1 LKIDKQQLQE
11 IQKLMKQE
19 SSRRM
24 FERYQSIFLFL
35 QGMSAKEIAG
45 IIGRTAETVNGYI
58 QAYKTSGVTGL
69 QMTTP
74 PGRPDKLTQAQQDE
88 LKATIINKLPVELGF
103 TAKHSWTLQL
113 IRDHIEQT
121 YQRTFSI
128 RGTSKLMHRMNL
140 SYTKPTYTLAAAD
153 EAKQATFLETT
164 LPELKKGY

>member
-1 LKIDKQQLQE
+1 MDILTLQVQE

-19 SSRRM
+19 SGRRM
-24 FERYQSIFLFL
+24 FERYQSISLFL
-35 QGMSAKEIAG
+35 QGKSAKEIAD

-58 QAYKTSGVTGL
+58 LAYKTSGVTGL
-69 QMTTP
+69 QITSP
-74 PGRPDKLTQAQQDE
+74 PGRPDKLTEAQQNE
-88 LKATIINKLPVELGF
+88 LKVTIINKLPVDLGF

-121 YQRTFSI
+121 YNQRFSI

-153 EAKQATFLETT
+153 KAKQATFLETT
-164 LPELKKGY
+164 LPDLKKD

>member
-1 LKIDKQQLQE
+1 MDTQTQQRQE

-24 FERYQSIFLFL
+24 FERYQSILLFL
-35 QGMSAKEIAG
+35 QGMPAKEIAG
-45 IIGRTAETVNGYI
+45 IIGRTAETVNAYI
-58 QAYKTSGVTGL
+58 KAYKTSGVSGL

-74 PGRPDKLTQAQQDE
+74 SGRPDQLTPTQQDE

-121 YQRTFSI
+121 YQQTFSI

-153 EAKQATFLETT
+153 EAKQVTFLETT
-164 LPELKKGY
+164 LPELKKSY

>member
-1 LKIDKQQLQE
+1 
-11 IQKLMKQE
+11 MKQE

-24 FERYQSIFLFL
+24 FERYQSILLFH

-45 IIGRTAETVNGYI
+45 IIGRTAETVNVYI
-58 QAYKTSGVTGL
+58 QAYKKFGISGL
-69 QMTTP
+69 QMTPP
-74 PGRPDKLTQAQQDE
+74 PGRPNQLTQAQQDE
-88 LKATIINKLPVELGF
+88 LKATIICKLPVDLGF

-121 YQRTFSI
+121 YQCTFSI

-140 SYTKPTYTLAAAD
+140 SYTKPTYTLASAD
-153 EAKQATFLETT
+153 EAKQARFLEIT